1 MLIPSVGMASFS
13 AQAFEVESKAEAIAF
28 VVNTYFPLSEGGP
41 EVFDEV
47 TVRCTDCHKGQYKRP
62 EIIIQGFIFQSTLNL
77 DPRLLT
83 TDPGYLSM

>member
-1 MLIPSVGMASFS
+1 MLIASVGMASFS

-41 EVFDEV
+41 NVFDEG
-47 TVRCTDCHKGQYKRP
+47 TVRCTDCCTGQYKRS
-62 EIIIQGFIFQSTLNL
+62 EIIIQGFIFQGTLNL
-77 DPRLLT
+77 DRGLLT

>member
-1 MLIPSVGMASFS
+1 MLIASVGMASFS

-47 TVRCTDCHKGQYKRP
+47 TVRCTDCHKGNTNGLK
-62 EIIIQGFIFQSTLNL
+62 S
-77 DPRLLT
+77 
-83 TDPGYLSM
+83 